1 MRGKE
6 MTIFAQADA
15 RRRITLPPGAGIKP
29 GDPMTVEVLDDG
41 SILIVPI
48 VAIPRHQ
55 LWAWKPEVLD
65 RVAAAMAD
73 PRPNRKINSKE
84 DLEALARELGVDP
97 SELD

>member
-1 MRGKE
+1 
-6 MTIFAQADA
+6 MTTFAQADA
-15 RRRITLPPGAGIKP
+15 RRRITLPPNSGIKA
-29 GDPMTVEVLDDG
+29 GDPMKLELLPDG

-48 VAIPRHQ
+48 VAVPKSQ

-73 PRPNRKINSKE
+73 PASSRQIRSRA

-97 SELD
+97 VELD